1 MQSGGDQLFLV
12 AHKTRSVRQRAGTVC
27 FNFRWTAIEPKRHRA
42 KCIDHPKS
50 TAPRQV
56 NAGGELFSE
65 SDDVDPHYQMVQAH
79 PLAVEDAI
87 LIAERYAEKM
97 KLRGR

>member
-27 FNFRWTAIEPKRHRA
+27 FNFRWTAIEPKRHRP

-50 TAPRQV
+50 TARAKSMQ
-56 NAGGELFSE
+56 GGIIFRV
-65 SDDVDPHYQMVQAH
+65 DDVDAHYRMVPAH
-79 PLAVEDAI
+79 TLWPVEDAI
-87 LIAERYAEKM
+87 LIA
-97 KLRGR
+97 